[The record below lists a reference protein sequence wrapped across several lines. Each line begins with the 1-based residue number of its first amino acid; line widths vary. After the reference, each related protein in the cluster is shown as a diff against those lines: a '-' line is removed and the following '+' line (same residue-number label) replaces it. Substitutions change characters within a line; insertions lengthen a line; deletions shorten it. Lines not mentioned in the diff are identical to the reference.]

1 MSYRTT
7 PTDTDRMPPGVP
19 WIIGNEAAERFSFYG
34 MRTILVVFM
43 VQYLHFM
50 DGAGHKAMEE
60 PVALDH
66 FHTFASYVYFTPLLG
81 AFLSDIFL
89 GKYRTILWLS
99 LVYCLGHAAL
109 ACMGMHGNSGIWL
122 ASGLGLICLGAGGI
136 KPCVSSNV
144 GDQFG
149 PANQPLL
156 TRVYNW
162 FYFSINLGSFVS
174 TLLTPWLLEWYG
186 PHLAFGVPGVLM
198 AIATLLFWMG
208 RHKFVHV
215 PPGGGNF
222 FSELGSREGLI
233 ALAKLIPLFFFFVP
247 FWSLYDQ
254 TGSSWIIQAQKMNL
268 HFLGIDWLGSQIQ
281 AVNPILVLGFIP
293 LFTFIIYPA
302 VGKVIRLTPLRKI
315 GVGLFLISSSYALT
329 MLVQSWIDAG
339 RSPSIGWQFLS
350 YILITAAEILVS
362 VVGLEFAYTQAP
374 RKLKSVIMS
383 LFLFSSFAGN
393 QFTAA
398 LNRFIQIPSAA
409 KQQLE
414 VELPKLESGWQ
425 QSTCK
430 VTLPGYDGKPGTAD
444 DFVQTLEK
452 GEPTKLE
459 LPGQQAFDNAARII
473 EDYAR
478 QHKGELP
485 DIDINRK
492 GLGSDLWGNPIR
504 YEILASNKARIIS
517 DGPDRTPDTMWDLGV
532 IIEVKAAS
540 ALKASDASLLHPAEP
555 WLLRRQKELGLQDE
569 PSPELKFERAS
580 FSGGQTKLH
589 GAAYFRFFMWLML
602 GTAIIFVPFAML
614 YRPRTYLQHQE
625 DQTSCDRFSD
635 C

>member
-1 MSYRTT
+1 M
-7 PTDTDRMPPGVP
+7 
-19 WIIGNEAAERFSFYG
+19 
-34 MRTILVVFM
+34 
-43 VQYLHFM
+43 
-50 DGAGHKAMEE
+50 
-60 PVALDH
+60 
-66 FHTFASYVYFTPLLG
+66 
-81 AFLSDIFL
+81 
-89 GKYRTILWLS
+89 
-99 LVYCLGHAAL
+99 
-109 ACMGMHGNSGIWL
+109 
-122 ASGLGLICLGAGGI
+122 
-136 KPCVSSNV
+136 
-144 GDQFG
+144 
-149 PANQPLL
+149 
-156 TRVYNW
+156 
-162 FYFSINLGSFVS
+162 
-174 TLLTPWLLEWYG
+174 
-186 PHLAFGVPGVLM
+186 
-198 AIATLLFWMG
+198 
-208 RHKFVHV
+208 
-215 PPGGGNF
+215 
-222 FSELGSREGLI
+222 
-233 ALAKLIPLFFFFVP
+233 
-247 FWSLYDQ
+247 
-254 TGSSWIIQAQKMNL
+254 
-268 HFLGIDWLGSQIQ
+268 
-281 AVNPILVLGFIP
+281 LGFIP

-625 DQTSCDRFSD
+625 DQTS
-635 C
+635 